1 MFEQLSPT
9 RPDGKPGKEVNVLD
23 EQFKCSRFGG
33 NLGRTDK
40 LLFSLVNTLR
50 LDGNP
55 DKEFNLFDEQFKC
68 SRFGGNLGRCEKVLF
83 SHVNTLRLDGHDIP
97 PSTYKSFELQ
107 LSSFKVEG

>member
-1 MFEQLSPT
+1 MFLRVDGMCWGMDVIGFKLQFKVVMCGGNVGNFVNWLFEQLSST
-9 RPDGKPGKEVNVLD
+9 RLDGNPGKEVNVFD

-40 LLFSLVNTLR
+40 L
-50 LDGNP
+50 
-55 DKEFNLFDEQFKC
+55 
-68 SRFGGNLGRCEKVLF
+68 LF